1 MRLFELCLV
10 AAAAVVAVPRTADA
24 CSLAGNGLW
33 NADPNHASDS
43 TAPSMPEVLDVTVS
57 RTADSGGCVAAGC
70 GDRAV
75 IQLELSATDDRAQT
89 ELMGYEVRIAGGQP
103 PRGLDPMREGR
114 VQGQTFFFFFDYGA
128 PGFTVDL
135 EIRAVDL
142 NGNLGPPTIVTVSDD
157 QDSGGGC
164 MAARQHGLVGFG
176 LVLLVLGWVTRRR
189 YRC

>member
-24 CSLAGNGLW
+24 CSLADNGLW
-33 NADPNHASDS
+33 VADPTHSGDR
-43 TAPSMPEVLDVTVS
+43 TAPSLPEVVDVEVL
-57 RTADSGGCVAAGC
+57 RNADSGGCVAAGC
-70 GDRAV
+70 GDRAS
-75 IQLELSATDDRAQT
+75 IHLALSATDDRAQPD
-89 ELMGYEVRIAGGQP
+89 LIGYEIRVAGGQP

-114 VQGQTFFFFFDYGA
+114 VRGGQFYFFFDYGA

-135 EIRAVDL
+135 EVRAVDL
-142 NGNLGPPTIVTVSDD
+142 NGNLGPPVIVTVSDAEP
-157 QDSGGGC
+157 SAGC
-164 MAARQHGLVGFG
+164 MSVARQHGLVTFG